1 MRLISY
7 RTFRSA
13 PIFFLFGCSLVN
25 SFWNGLDVFRLWI
38 SAGFVVLEF
47 GVWSL
52 EFDDD
57 DTRDGGI
64 WGQTFFFL

>member
-52 EFDDD
+52 MMMILGMVVF
-57 DTRDGGI
+57 GGKL
-64 WGQTFFFL
+64 FFL